1 MTIKQI
7 RENFDLPFLVRYMF
21 VHVRCGREKQGF
33 GIIMGATETMLKV
46 KFVNRVYTIEC
57 DPNWRITYYDGTS
70 GDIIKKFE

>member
-7 RENFDLPFLVRYMF
+7 RENFDLPFLVRGMS
-21 VHVRCGREKQGF
+21 VHVRCGFGKHGWGF
-33 GIIMGATETMLKV
+33 IEGATETMLKV
-46 KFVNRVYTIEC
+46 KFVDRVHTIEC